1 MLTAKQLN
9 NAVQYALEE
18 EIDYIKQLSSE
29 LGKCNIVMIGA
40 GPGILGMAATED
52 NHEAFLTI
60 IDVDDSTLNYSRIH
74 LTAAG
79 VPVKNL
85 EFILSDSYEAGLK
98 YEGEPIDLLI
108 VDGDHSSLGVQQDI
122 RAWWPHVS
130 YDGYVFFHDYMER
143 EGGFQGTQEWNLA
156 GVAEAILLFRDT
168 QWWRVADVG
177 ISVVYRKARSSIG

>member
-9 NAVQYALEE
+9 NTVQYAREE
-18 EIDYIKQLSSE
+18 EIDYIKHLSSE

-52 NHEAFLTI
+52 NHEAFLTT
-60 IDVDDSTLNYSRIH
+60 IDIDDSTLNYSRIH

-108 VDGDHSSLGVQQDI
+108 VDGDHSYKGVSKDI
-122 RAWWPHVS
+122 RAWWPHVVLG
-130 YDGYVFFHDYMER
+130 GYIFFHDYVER
-143 EGGFQGTQEWNLA
+143 EDGFRGYDEWA
-156 GVAEAILLFRDT
+156 ESRVAEAIYQLRTDDWEYVRF
-168 QWWRVADVG
+168 VG
-177 ISVVYRKARSSIG
+177 ISVVYKKV

>member
-1 MLTAKQLN
+1 MFTSKQLN
-9 NAVQYALEE
+9 NAVQYAMEE
-18 EIDYIKQLSSE
+18 EIDYIKHLSSE

-60 IDVDDSTLNYSRIH
+60 VDIDDSTLNYSRIH

-98 YEGEPIDLLI
+98 YGGEPIDLLI
-108 VDGDHSSLGVQQDI
+108 VDGDHSSLGVQRDI
-122 RAWWPHVS
+122 EAWWPNLAVN
-130 YDGYVFFHDYMER
+130 GYMFFHDYFER
-143 EGGFQGTQEWNLA
+143 KGGFRGSENWVGG
-156 GVAEAILLFRDT
+156 GVYDAIVRYRGSH
-168 QWWRVADVG
+168 WWKLQHVVG
-177 ISVVYRKARSSIG
+177 ISAVVRPGPL